1 MVAAAR
7 EINQNKY
14 AKLLAKTLPV
24 VIKTEEENEAMLLK
38 IGELMDKGDRMTPEE
53 LALVELMTELVEA
66 FEGEHY
72 QIEDAEP
79 HVVLQH
85 LMEANDLK
93 QADLVEVLGS
103 RGHTSDIVN
112 GKRGISKEHAKALGK
127 FFNVSPGLFL

>member
-1 MVAAAR
+1 MVASAR
-7 EINQNKY
+7 EINKSKY

-24 VIKTEEENEAMLLK
+24 VIKTEDENEAMLLK
-38 IGELMDKGDRMTPEE
+38 IEGLLAKGDRMTPEE

-66 FEGEHY
+66 FEDDNY
-72 QIEDAEP
+72 QIEDSEP

-103 RGHTSDIVN
+103 RGHTSDVVN

-127 FFNVSPGLFL
+127 FFKVSPDLFL

>member
-1 MVAAAR
+1 
-7 EINQNKY
+7 
-14 AKLLAKTLPV
+14 
-24 VIKTEEENEAMLLK
+24 MLLK
-38 IGELMDKGDRMTPEE
+38 IEELMDKGDRMTPEE
-53 LALVELMTELVEA
+53 LAVVELMTELVEA
-66 FEGEHY
+66 FEDENY
-72 QIEDAEP
+72 QIHDAEP
-79 HVVLQH
+79 HEVLQH